1 MPAKSRK
8 NKGDENFLKGEIAD
22 AFQATTRDQRITLA
36 AHWQSGNFDH
46 YMEFAAEHKLMPM
59 GLIIACLDEVSHPIL
74 GEARTFAGVSALI
87 IVSEMR
93 RGVVREVVRTPVDN
107 PALVHVAQS
116 ITNER

>member
-1 MPAKSRK
+1 MPAKDRK
-8 NKGDENFLKGEIAD
+8 NKGDEAFLKSQIAD

-46 YMEFAAEHKLMPM
+46 YMEFAQEKNLWPIA
-59 GLIIACLDEVSHPIL
+59 LIIACLDEVSHPIL
-74 GEARTFAGVSALI
+74 GEARTFTGVATLI

-107 PALVHVAQS
+107 STLVHVAP
-116 ITNER
+116 IVTIGK